1 MLTYDK
7 KEFPQALS
15 CVSNFI
21 DDLALLTDI
30 DAGGPSKFIDYTRAT
45 FRRWLARR
53 SQLGKIEPRRW
64 RPTS

>member
-30 DAGGPSKFIDYTRAT
+30 DAGSSSKSIDHTRAT
-45 FRRWLARR
+45 FRRRLARR
-53 SQLGKIEPRRW
+53 S
-64 RPTS
+64 